1 MAEASAGHCPR
12 LADIRREVFAE
23 YRSKTPASAA
33 CFERA
38 RHSLAGG
45 VSGNLRYFPPHPLYQ
60 SGGQGAW
67 VRDLDGNEYLDCF
80 LCNGPLLLGHRHP
93 EVMAEIDRRRADGL
107 LVVNPPSIVEAAERL
122 QEIAPCAE
130 RVRLLNSG
138 TEAVL
143 TAVRCARAA
152 TGRSKVVKFRGHYH
166 GQDDQFL
173 AGIDATDERFGA
185 GIPKAAVAATLLLN
199 YGDADA
205 LQALAEAQD
214 DIAAVILDPAMHAGG
229 LWGSSHAYLQ
239 SVREVTAKHGI
250 VLIFDEVIT
259 GLRLALGGAQSFYGV
274 TPELAT
280 FGKALAAGERLA
292 AVAGREE
299 LMRVI
304 DPTAPD
310 DASRMF
316 QSGTAN
322 DGAGAVA
329 ATIGAMNAYR
339 QLDAAG
345 QYERLHDISSRLAE
359 GLRQAFRGHG
369 VPCHVNQLGPMLQLF
384 LSDAAPTFA
393 NLIDSDTE
401 ALALFFL
408 ALINE
413 GVILTLPN
421 SGHIYLSFA
430 HSAEDIEEIIDK
442 ANLVLNKY
450 DFRPSA

>member
-1 MAEASAGHCPR
+1 MSEAGGRPAR
-12 LADIRREVFAE
+12 LANIRREVFAE

-38 RHSLAGG
+38 RLSLAGG
-45 VSGNLRYFPPHPLYQ
+45 VSGNLRHFPPHPLYQ
-60 SGGQGAW
+60 SGGQGAR
-67 VRDLDGNEYLDCF
+67 VQDLDGNEYLDCF
-80 LCNGPLLLGHRHP
+80 LCNGPLLLGHRHAA
-93 EVMAEIDRRRADGL
+93 VMAEIDRRRADGL
-107 LVVNPPSIVEAAERL
+107 LVVNPPSIVEAAEML
-122 QEIAPCAE
+122 QEIAPCGE
-130 RVRLLNSG
+130 RVRFLNSG
-138 TEAVL
+138 TEAAL
-143 TAVRCARAA
+143 TAVRCARAC

-173 AGIDATDERFGA
+173 AGMGATDERFGA
-185 GIPKAAVAATLLLN
+185 GVAEAAVAGTLLLD
-199 YGDADA
+199 YGDAEA
-205 LQALAEAQD
+205 LRRLAEERN

-229 LWGSSHAYLQ
+229 LWGSSKTYLQ
-239 SVREVTAKHGI
+239 ALRELTQRRGI

-274 TPELAT
+274 TADLAI

-292 AVAGREE
+292 AIAGREE
-299 LMRVI
+299 VMRVL
-304 DPTAPD
+304 DPMAPA
-310 DASRMF
+310 DAPRMF

-322 DGAGAVA
+322 DGAGAIAA
-329 ATIGAMNAYR
+329 ATAAMRTYQR
-339 QLDAAG
+339 LAADG
-345 QYERLHDISSRLAE
+345 QYLHLHAIGGRLAD

-384 LSDAAPTFA
+384 LSDEAPTFA

-413 GVILTLPN
+413 GVILTLPT

-430 HSAEDIEEIIDK
+430 HSAEDIDEIIDK
-442 ANLVLNKY
+442 ANLVLDKY
-450 DFRPSA
+450 DFRLSA

>member
-1 MAEASAGHCPR
+1 MAEAGVRPAR
-12 LADIRREVFAE
+12 LADIRREVFAQ
-23 YRSKTPASAA
+23 YRSKTPASEA
-33 CFERA
+33 CFKRA
-38 RHSLAGG
+38 SRSLAGG
-45 VSGNLRYFPPHPLYQ
+45 VSGNLRHFPPHPLHQ
-60 SGGQGAW
+60 SGGQGAR

-80 LCNGPLLLGHRHP
+80 LCNGPLLLGHCHP
-93 EVMAEIDRRRADGL
+93 EVMAEIDRQRADGL
-107 LVVNPPSIVEAAERL
+107 LVVNPPAIVEAAERL
-122 QEIAPCAE
+122 QEITPCAE
-130 RVRLLNSG
+130 RIRFLNSG

-173 AGIDATDERFGA
+173 VGIDASDSRFGA
-185 GIPKAAVAATLLLN
+185 GVPQAAVANTLLLN
-199 YGDADA
+199 YADADA
-205 LQALAEAQD
+205 LQALVRDQD
-214 DIAAVILDPAMHAGG
+214 DIAAIILDPAMHAGG
-229 LWGSSHAYLQ
+229 LWGSTGAYLQ
-239 SVREVTAKHGI
+239 AVREIAAQHGI

-274 TPELAT
+274 TPDMAT

-299 LMRVI
+299 LMRVL

-310 DASRMF
+310 EVPKAF

-329 ATIGAMNAYR
+329 AALGAMNAYR
-339 QLDAAG
+339 QLDADG
-345 QYERLHDISSRLAE
+345 QYERLHAVSRRLAA
-359 GLRQAFRGHG
+359 GLRLAFRRHG

-384 LSDAAPTFA
+384 LSDAAPTFE
-393 NLIDSDTE
+393 NLIDSDRE

-408 ALINE
+408 AMINE
-413 GVILTLPN
+413 GVILTLPT

-430 HSAEDIEEIIDK
+430 HSAEDIEQIIDK
-442 ANLVLNKY
+442 ANLVLDKY

>member
-1 MAEASAGHCPR
+1 MSEAAGRCPR
-12 LADIRREVFAE
+12 LADIQREVFAE
-23 YRSKTPASAA
+23 YRSKTPACAA

-38 RHSLAGG
+38 RRSLAGG

-60 SGGQGAW
+60 SGGQGAK

-93 EVMAEIDRRRADGL
+93 EVMDEIDRRKADGL
-107 LVVNPPSIVEAAERL
+107 LVVNPPSIVEAAEML
-122 QEIAPCAE
+122 QEIAPCGE
-130 RVRLLNSG
+130 RVRFLNSG
-138 TEAVL
+138 TEAAL
-143 TAVRCARAA
+143 TAVRCARAC

-173 AGIDATDERFGA
+173 AGVGAGDERLGA
-185 GIPKAAVAATLLLN
+185 GVTDAAVAGTLLLD
-199 YGDADA
+199 YGDA
-205 LQALAEAQD
+205 QALRRLSEERD

-229 LWGSSHAYLQ
+229 LWGSSKAYLQ
-239 SVREVTAKHGI
+239 ALRELTERCGI

-259 GLRLALGGAQSFYGV
+259 GLRLDLGGAQSFYGV
-274 TPELAT
+274 TPDLAV

-292 AVAGREE
+292 AIAGREDV
-299 LMRVI
+299 MRVV
-304 DPTAPD
+304 DPTAPA
-310 DASRMF
+310 DAPRMF

-322 DGAGAVA
+322 DGAGAIAA
-329 ATIGAMNAYR
+329 ATAAMRTYQR
-339 QLDAAG
+339 LAADG
-345 QYERLHDISSRLAE
+345 QYQRLHAIGGRLAD

-384 LSDAAPTFA
+384 LSGKAPTFA
-393 NLIDSDTE
+393 NLIDADTE

-413 GVILTLPN
+413 GVILTLPT

-442 ANLVLNKY
+442 ANLVLDKY